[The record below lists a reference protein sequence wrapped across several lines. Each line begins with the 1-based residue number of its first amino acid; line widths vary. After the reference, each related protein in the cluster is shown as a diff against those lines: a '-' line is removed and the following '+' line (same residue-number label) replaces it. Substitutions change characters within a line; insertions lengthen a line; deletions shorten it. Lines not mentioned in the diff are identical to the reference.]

1 MKLTPTNLWTPCC
14 LIVIIFTSCN
24 PACPPCDD
32 PYLTKVGSSSTL
44 TINFEVSTAVRHSN
58 GTATSSIS
66 IAPDGSNVQLSM
78 ADSVTTNVYL
88 TGIDTSG
95 GIKCLELSGGWGAT
109 CRNQNNN
116 LALSMHGI
124 LPQER
129 QCLPL
134 TTCCLKTNR
143 IAMEDLKQYL
153 KCPDNHTLNTGGI
166 QVVGIVETCIGRRDT
181 AFLTLEPMGL

>member
-95 GIKCLELSGGWGAT
+95 GIKCVELSGGGGL
-109 CRNQNNN
+109 
-116 LALSMHGI
+116 LAGI
-124 LPQER
+124 
-129 QCLPL
+129 
-134 TTCCLKTNR
+134 
-143 IAMEDLKQYL
+143 KQIIWL
-153 KCPDNHTLNTGGI
+153 
-166 QVVGIVETCIGRRDT
+166 
-181 AFLTLEPMGL
+181 